1 MAPGS
6 QRARSLSLLGPN
18 TASCRLRICPA
29 LMVPVFIT
37 AQLLLRRNYAA
48 AKKSLWSA
56 VEIPRARLLYF
67 WLRAQSTC
75 TYSSEVLALL
85 TQCRNTSLVYSHNPL
100 YTAC

>member
-18 TASCRLRICPA
+18 TASCQWRICPA
-29 LMVPVFIT
+29 LTVPVFIT
-37 AQLLLRRNYAA
+37 AQLLLRRSYAA
-48 AKKSLWSA
+48 AKKSLWSE

-67 WLRAQSTC
+67 WPRTQNTY

-85 TQCRNTSLVYSHNPL
+85 TQCRNTSFVESNKPL
-100 YTAC
+100 TSAC